1 MALKTPVV
9 DRVPTYP
16 GRVKLTPVSGQ
27 TNVYDMV
34 REDSPVTE
42 GTPLNKALFD
52 QKAYTLTE
60 SVTVYVNGSSGSD
73 VTGTG
78 ASTAPYKTIQK
89 AVDSIPKCL
98 GGYHA
103 QIDIAAGTYVERVT
117 IDGFYGG
124 RLTIGAADRTVTVS
138 GISVQS
144 SAAVRIN
151 VSNLT
156 YNANHAGALLYV
168 GFGSNVTI
176 MRGITFRG
184 GDQAVNGIAAA
195 QGSVVNANGFTTA
208 FLNFGGACVLAT
220 SGAIIALDVVEG
232 NSNTSHGLRAERGGM
247 ISYNTRN
254 LTATAG
260 DFAGS
265 GGRVNSGSNLTPASV
280 G

>member
-78 ASTAPYKTIQK
+78 ASTAPYKTIQA

-144 SAAVRIN
+144 SASVRIN
-151 VSNLT
+151 VSNIT
-156 YNANHAGALLYV
+156 YNANHAGALLYA
-168 GFGSNVTI
+168 GYGSNVTI
-176 MRGITFRG
+176 IRGITFRG
-184 GDQAVNGIAAA
+184 GDAAVQGISAAH
-195 QGSVVNANGFTTA
+195 GSVVSAAGYTTA
-208 FLNFGGACVLAT
+208 FLNFGAACVLAT
-220 SGAIIALDVVEG
+220 SGAIVALETVEG
-232 NSNTSHGLRAERGGM
+232 NSNTSRGLWAERGAV
-247 ISYNTRN
+247 ISYATKN

-260 DFAGS
+260 DFSGT
-265 GGRVNSGSNLTPASV
+265 GGRVNTSGNLTPASV